1 MNLRLLRRDWLPPA
15 LLLLA
20 LLVAWEAIVRIAG
33 IAPWLLPPPSAIPGA
48 FLRVGDVL
56 LGHTLVTATEVVLGM
71 AVSVAVGLAVAVAII
86 ASPIV
91 ERALYPLLVASQ
103 TVPVTVI
110 APLLLIFLGYD
121 IAPKIVLV
129 TLICFF
135 PITVNT
141 VDGLRAVDSEAITLL
156 RTFGATQRQIFTKVR
171 WPAALPYFFSGLR
184 LAATYSVIGAVFG
197 ELLGASSGLGYYI
210 RAQTPRFKTPE
221 VYAATLIL
229 VLLGVALF
237 LLVRLVEWVA
247 LPWRRGGRVQSSKFK
262 VQSVETLP
270 QRDEI
275 TSLQPFSNASHP
287 ESRTSNLEP

>member
-1 MNLRLLRRDWLPPA
+1 MSLHRLRRDWLPPA

-20 LLVAWEAIVRIAG
+20 LLVAWEVIVRLVG

-56 LGHTLVTATEVVLGM
+56 LGHTLVTATEVVLGIG
-71 AVSVAVGLAVAVAII
+71 VSIIVGLAVAVAIS
-86 ASPIV
+86 ASPLV

-103 TVPVTVI
+103 TVPITVI
-110 APLLLIFLGYD
+110 APLLLIYLGYD
-121 IAPKIVLV
+121 IAPKIALV

-141 VDGLRAVDSEAITLL
+141 VDGLRAVDSEAVTLL
-156 RTFGATQRQIFTKVR
+156 RTFGATKRQIFTKVR
-171 WPAALPYFFSGLR
+171 WPAALPFFFSGLR

-247 LPWRRGGRVQSSKFK
+247 LPWRRAGRVQRSKFS
-262 VQSVETLP
+262 VQRAET
-270 QRDEI
+270 
-275 TSLQPFSNASHP
+275 HP
-287 ESRTSNLEP
+287 ERGELLGLHPASKAPHPEP